1 VKSPAGQVNIDLA
14 AYGVLVGM
22 DWASEKHDVAWC
34 RSDSTDVHLEQIA
47 HTPEDLEAW
56 VRQLRERAGGRKVLV
71 SLEQRRG
78 ALIYI
83 LMKYDFVVIAPLDPA
98 RLSAYRDAVR
108 STSGAKDDPSD
119 AGLILDYLRKH
130 PERLRIWEPDDEA
143 TREIAA
149 LSQQR
154 REAVDERKRLG
165 NRLHA
170 TLQESF
176 PQALSLSVGDLVS
189 PAALEFLTL
198 WPGLEALQSAGEETV
213 VAYYRRHRQSQE
225 TITQRIEAIA
235 SAVPATTDG
244 ALVRTAGL
252 RVSLICE
259 QLQVLNEHVRQLD
272 CRLRA
277 LVQEHPDAEIFA
289 DVPGLGEALT
299 PRVIAAF
306 GTNRDKF
313 AAATDLQSFSG
324 IGPVTES
331 SGKRRVVKRR
341 LACPKFVLQTFHE
354 FANTSRQ
361 FSTWARA
368 YYAMKKAAGMQHHTI
383 LRNLAYKWLRI
394 LFRCWKDRVPYNE
407 HRYILQLYR
416 RKSPITE
423 YLATNT

>member
-1 VKSPAGQVNIDLA
+1 MKSPAAQSKVDLG

-22 DWASEKHDVAWC
+22 DWASEKHDIAWC
-34 RSDSTDVHLEQIA
+34 QSSSGDVHFEQIA

-56 VRQLRERAGGRKVLV
+56 VRQLRERAGGQKVLV
-71 SLEQRRG
+71 CLEQRRG
-78 ALIYI
+78 ALIYC
-83 LMKYDFVVIAPLDPA
+83 LMKYDFIVIAPLDPA
-98 RLSAYRDAVR
+98 RLSAYRDAVQGA
-108 STSGAKDDPSD
+108 SGAKDDPSD
-119 AGLILDYLRKH
+119 AGLILDYLGKH

-149 LSQQR
+149 LSRQR

-165 NRLHA
+165 NRLA
-170 TLQESF
+170 ASLQESF
-176 PQALSLSVGDLVS
+176 PQALALSVGDVVS
-189 PAALEFLTL
+189 PASLEFVTL
-198 WPGLEALQSAGEETV
+198 WPSLEALQAAPQENVSE
-213 VAYYRRHRQSQE
+213 YYRRHRQTEE
-225 TITQRIEAIA
+225 TIQERLETIA

-244 ALVRTAGL
+244 ALLRTAGL
-252 RVSLICE
+252 RVSLISE
-259 QLQVLNEHVRQLD
+259 QLQVLHEHVRRFD

-277 LVQEHPDAEIFA
+277 LVKEHPDAEIFA

-306 GTNRDKF
+306 GTNREKF
-313 AAATDLQSFSG
+313 AEATDLQSFSG
-324 IGPVTES
+324 IGPVTER
-331 SGKRRVVKRR
+331 SGKRQVVKRR

-368 YYAMKKAAGMQHHTI
+368 YYGMKKSQGMQHHTI

-407 HRYILQLYR
+407 HRYILQLYK

-423 YLATNT
+423 YLTANA

>member
-1 VKSPAGQVNIDLA
+1 MKSPTAPANIDLG
-14 AYGVLVGM
+14 AYGLLVGM

-34 RSDSTDVHLEQIA
+34 RSGSGDVHFEQIA

-56 VRQLRERAGGRKVLV
+56 VRELRERAGGQKVLV
-71 SLEQRRG
+71 CVEQRRG
-78 ALIYI
+78 SLIYG

-98 RLSAYRDAVR
+98 RLSAYRDAVQ

-165 NRLHA
+165 NRLQA

-176 PQALSLSVGDLVS
+176 PQALSLSVGDIVS

-198 WPGLEALQSAGEETV
+198 WPGLEALQAAQQETV
-213 VAYYRRHRQSQE
+213 AEYYRRHRQSEE
-225 TITQRIEAIA
+225 TITQRLEAIT

-244 ALVRTAGL
+244 PLLRTAQL
-252 RVSLICE
+252 RARLISG

-277 LVQEHPDAEIFA
+277 LVKEHPDAEIFA

-306 GTNRDKF
+306 GTNREKF
-313 AAATDLQSFSG
+313 TAAIDLQSFSG
-324 IGPVTES
+324 IGPVTER
-331 SGKRRVVKRR
+331 SGKRHVVKRR

-368 YYAMKKAAGMQHHTI
+368 YYAMKKSEGMQHHTI

-423 YLATNT
+423 YLSANA